1 MNTTAK
7 GGAASRVAMN
17 VVFTHHDPLRAQEV
31 RDRLLE
37 RGILA
42 AVVDRSNVW
51 FGAARSYDVMLCYG
65 VQYDEARAV
74 LAQTDDSPGHAA
86 KSGGSTDQD
95 ADHEDGGW
103 QPDLTQLGP
112 DKAPLCP
119 ACGVRLPLDAGLG
132 SCPACRSAVDV
143 VDLIVQ
149 RHGPEALDGC
159 YPREESSVES
169 AMIERMMLLC
179 PTCRYSLDGMPRVGT
194 CPECGEGF
202 DKVAIV
208 RDFLGG

>member
-1 MNTTAK
+1 
-7 GGAASRVAMN
+7 MN
-17 VVFTHHDPLRAQEV
+17 VVFNHHDPLRAQEA

-42 AVVDRSNVW
+42 AVVDRSNEW
-51 FGAARSYDVMLCYG
+51 LGAARSYDVMLCYG
-65 VQYDEARAV
+65 VQYDEARAI
-74 LAQTDDSPGHAA
+74 LAQADEAPCDANEQDS
-86 KSGGSTDQD
+86 GSAEQD
-95 ADHEDGGW
+95 TAHEDSGW
-103 QPDLTQLGP
+103 QPDLTRLGQGM
-112 DKAPLCP
+112 APLCP
-119 ACGVRLPLDAGLG
+119 ACGVTLPLNAGLG
-132 SCPACRSAVDV
+132 SCPSCRSAVDV

-179 PTCRYSLDGMPRVGT
+179 PACRYSLDGMARAGT
-194 CPECGEGF
+194 CPECGGRY
-202 DKVAIV
+202 DKAVIV